1 MVHVRW
7 DRSDGHALMAVLWV
21 AAVLMGGLLVVL
33 PTVRLAGLGVSEVRV
48 PVELDRAVTAP
59 AGLSGDGIAV
69 EGTREAALV
78 VTDPSLGQ
86 RMLAEGPTLLAG
98 VLSLAVLVLVVRMA
112 ATLRDGDAFAP
123 ANPRRLLVV
132 AGLVVGGVVVV
143 PLVRA
148 LAADRLA
155 AQVPAVSE
163 AVVFGFGVSLMPLVA
178 GLVVAALSEAFR
190 QGVKL
195 REDTEGLI

>member
-1 MVHVRW
+1 MRW
-7 DRSDGHALMAVLWV
+7 DRNDGRALMAVLWV
-21 AAVLMGGLLVVL
+21 AAVLMGGLAVAL
-33 PTVRLAGLGVSEVRV
+33 PIARMAGIGVSEVRI
-48 PVELDRAVTAP
+48 PVELDRAVSAP

-86 RMLAEGPTLLAG
+86 RLLTEGPTLLSGA
-98 VLSLAVLVLVVRMA
+98 LALAVLVLVIRMA

-123 ANPRRLLVV
+123 ANPRRLQMV
-132 AGLVVGGVVVV
+132 AGLVLAGTVAV

-148 LAADRLA
+148 LAVDRLS
-155 AQVPAVSE
+155 AQAPAVSE
-163 AVVFGFGVSLMPLVA
+163 AVVFGFGVSLTPLVA
-178 GLVVAALSEAFR
+178 GLVIAALSEAFR